1 MHGVDMGILGVGQF
15 LEGDQ
20 HSEEILDELSG
31 NFVDAWQTAIVNV
44 KPATGNFQYFLE
56 GLVGSSYLSDI
67 AVDAIELVQGNRCKE
82 IRKSYRPPTP
92 LVDRQES
99 PSSCWARCDMNG
111 SVVAYEQGWREGVCD
126 CMPGCLLGLG
136 VECCED
142 YISECSYRKIEPRME
157 IWFWIKWSGPIG
169 IIFVVFVVGGFLLTV
184 ARWRV
189 VTPVRREGEE
199 DIVQMIDEEDEGDLS
214 ASRGMVDTEEFID
227 FSLATQCPIEV
238 SLTGDETN
246 WKDLGSRKVT
256 TI

>member
-1 MHGVDMGILGVGQF
+1 
-15 LEGDQ
+15 
-20 HSEEILDELSG
+20 
-31 NFVDAWQTAIVNV
+31 
-44 KPATGNFQYFLE
+44 
-56 GLVGSSYLSDI
+56 
-67 AVDAIELVQGNRCKE
+67 
-82 IRKSYRPPTP
+82 
-92 LVDRQES
+92 
-99 PSSCWARCDMNG
+99 
-111 SVVAYEQGWREGVCD
+111 
-126 CMPGCLLGLG
+126 
-136 VECCED
+136 
-142 YISECSYRKIEPRME
+142 ME

-189 VTPVRREGEE
+189 VRPVRREGEE

-238 SLTGDETN
+238 SLTGDENN